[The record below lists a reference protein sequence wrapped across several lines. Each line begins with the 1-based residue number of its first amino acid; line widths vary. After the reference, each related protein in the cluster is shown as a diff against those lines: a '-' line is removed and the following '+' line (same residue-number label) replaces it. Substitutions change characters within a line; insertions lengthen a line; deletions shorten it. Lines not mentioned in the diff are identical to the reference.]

1 MRIVERVR
9 DPAWEVTQMKGR
21 AVGAL
26 VLVALAALALWRFES
41 HGAPSKAAAQA
52 VQPSIPVTAGD
63 VVARDVPVVVHAIGT
78 VEAYNTVAVK
88 SRVDGQIMNLDFTEG
103 EEVKAKAPL
112 VQIDPRPFEAAL
124 EQARAAKQK
133 DEAQLAGAEA
143 DMARYSKLFG
153 SGYQSRQS
161 YDQQTALVSQ
171 LKAAIKGDQA
181 QIDSAKLNLAYTDIR
196 APIGG
201 RLGARLVD
209 VGNVVQ
215 ARDNTVLVTIN
226 QIQPIFVGF
235 TVPESRLDAI
245 RQAQA
250 AAPLAVTALAR
261 DGDTVLG
268 HGKLTFIDNA
278 VDQASGTIALKA
290 LFANRQESLW
300 PGKFVT
306 VRLVLR
312 TLHAV
317 PTVPAQ
323 TVEEGPHGYFAYV
336 IKRDLTVARRDVSV
350 ETIENGIAVISK
362 GLSPGERVVVDGQ
375 YRLTN
380 GARVRVVPARRTDR
394 TS

>member
-1 MRIVERVR
+1 
-9 DPAWEVTQMKGR
+9 MKGR

-26 VLVALAALALWRFES
+26 ALVALAALALWRFEFR
-41 HGAPSKAAAQA
+41 GAPPNAAAHGIP
-52 VQPSIPVTAGD
+52 PSIPVTAGT
-63 VVARDVPVVVHAIGT
+63 VVARDVPVVMHAVGA
-78 VEAYNTVAVK
+78 VEAHNRVAVR
-88 SRVDGQIMNLDFTEG
+88 SQVDGQIMKLDFTDG
-103 EEVKAKAPL
+103 QEVKAGAPL

-133 DEAQLAGAEA
+133 DEAQLASAEA
-143 DMARYSKLFG
+143 DLERYSKLLG
-153 SGYQSRQS
+153 SGYQTRQS
-161 YDQQTALVSQ
+161 YDQQTALVGQ

-181 QIDSAKLNLAYTDIR
+181 QIDAAKVNLAYTDIR

-201 RLGARLVD
+201 RLGARLVG

-215 ARDNTVLVTIN
+215 ARNNTVLVTIN
-226 QIQPIFVGF
+226 KIQPIYVRFA
-235 TVPESRLDAI
+235 VPESRLDAI
-245 RQAQA
+245 RRNQA

-261 DGDTVLG
+261 DGETVLG
-268 HGKLTFIDNA
+268 RGKLTFIDNS
-278 VDQASGTIALKA
+278 VDQTSGTIALKA
-290 LFANRQESLW
+290 LFANRHERLW
-300 PGKFVT
+300 PGEFVT

-336 IKRDLTVARRDVSV
+336 IKPDRTVARRAVSV
-350 ETIENGIAVISK
+350 ETIENGLAVVTK

-375 YRLTN
+375 YRLTD
-380 GARVRVVPARRTDR
+380 GSRVRLVPARRTGS